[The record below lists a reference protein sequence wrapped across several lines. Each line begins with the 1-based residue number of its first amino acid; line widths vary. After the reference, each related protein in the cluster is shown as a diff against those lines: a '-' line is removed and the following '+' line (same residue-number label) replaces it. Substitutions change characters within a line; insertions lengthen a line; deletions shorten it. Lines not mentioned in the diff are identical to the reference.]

1 MKSEISDSTKAL
13 IKVIVPL
20 RRAEVLAAIKAA
32 ESHLAREL
40 SDRYR
45 VLGAELRIDKPA
57 DPKKSPLRMVGVVIV
72 DYSKRR
78 NYEVFIT
85 GSGKVVRVVDLTGA
99 QPAYTSEEIQEA
111 RKIGE
116 QDRRVAR
123 FAKMKGSFASEF
135 GPERA
140 ADNARRIGLR
150 YAQVEKGRVSRV
162 LAHAIV
168 DLSAGKIVEFSETE
182 AQPDTRR

>member
-1 MKSEISDSTKAL
+1 MKSEMSDSTKAL
-13 IKVIVPL
+13 LKVIVPL
-20 RRAEVLAAIKAA
+20 RRGEELVAIKTAQN
-32 ESHLAREL
+32 HLVKEL

-45 VLGAELRIDKPA
+45 VLGAELRIDKPS

-78 NYEVFIT
+78 NYEVLVAA
-85 GSGKVVRVVDLTGA
+85 SGKIVRVVDLSGA
-99 QPAYTSEEIQEA
+99 QPAYTSEEIKEA
-111 RKIGE
+111 RKISE
-116 QDRRVAR
+116 QDKRVAR

-150 YAQVEKGRVSRV
+150 YAQAEKGRVSRV

-168 DLSAGKIVEFSETE
+168 DLSAGKIVEFSEVE

>member
-78 NYEVFIT
+78 NYEVLIT

-111 RKIGE
+111 RKVGE

-182 AQPDTRR
+182 AQPDNRR